1 MERGL
6 RRDPGAEKDP
16 DKRSPGWGGGRLTKG
31 LGGREGRK
39 CRDPPLETSRGLEL
53 ERTEG
58 PWHLDLFVVVNLLE
72 AKV

>member
-1 MERGL
+1 MLKKIQTKE
-6 RRDPGAEKDP
+6 A
-16 DKRSPGWGGGRLTKG
+16 GGGVGVDRLME
-31 LGGREGRK
+31 LGEGREGNAET
-39 CRDPPLETSRGLEL
+39 PLETSWGLEL